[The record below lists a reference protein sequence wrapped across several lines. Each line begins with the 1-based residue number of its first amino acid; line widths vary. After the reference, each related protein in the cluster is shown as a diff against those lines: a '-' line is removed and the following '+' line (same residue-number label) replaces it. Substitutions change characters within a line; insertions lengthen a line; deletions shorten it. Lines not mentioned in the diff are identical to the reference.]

1 MINKI
6 PILNHSSKQKQLFVS
21 CEIRTHAHRSGL
33 RPERSALDHSAKL
46 TFYKNWQVKVVI
58 LQDCNTISSDNVLK
72 NNLSYMQ
79 AR

>member
-1 MINKI
+1 
-6 PILNHSSKQKQLFVS
+6 
-21 CEIRTHAHRSGL
+21 
-33 RPERSALDHSAKL
+33 
-46 TFYKNWQVKVVI
+46 VVI